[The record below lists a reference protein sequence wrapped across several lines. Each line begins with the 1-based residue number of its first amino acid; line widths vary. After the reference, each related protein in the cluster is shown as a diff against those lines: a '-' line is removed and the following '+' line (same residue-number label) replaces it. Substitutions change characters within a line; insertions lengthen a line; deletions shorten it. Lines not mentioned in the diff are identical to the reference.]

1 MEPQMDVSLQTVL
14 LNVADLAKSIEF
26 YRGVFDFPLVSQR
39 EGVAALL
46 VHEHDRRQA
55 ILLRAVDPRAVRSG
69 RGAIG
74 PRLVGFEV
82 SSPEELELI
91 EQRLEQRRALL
102 RHVRTESFT
111 AIFGVDPDRIEI
123 SAASSLTG
131 APISSDD
138 WHSIHGSVFAIG

>member
-1 MEPQMDVSLQTVL
+1 MDVSLQTVL
-14 LNVADLAKSIEF
+14 LNVADLAKSTEF
-26 YRGVFDFPLVSQR
+26 YRGVFDFQVVAQ
-39 EGVAALL
+39 EEQIAALL

-55 ILLRAVDPRAVRSG
+55 ILLRAVSPNALHSG
-69 RGAIG
+69 RGTIG

-82 SSPEELELI
+82 SSDEELDLI
-91 EQRLEQRRALL
+91 EQRLEQRHALL
-102 RHVRTESFT
+102 RHVRTET
-111 AIFGVDPDRIEI
+111 YKAIFGVDPDRIEL